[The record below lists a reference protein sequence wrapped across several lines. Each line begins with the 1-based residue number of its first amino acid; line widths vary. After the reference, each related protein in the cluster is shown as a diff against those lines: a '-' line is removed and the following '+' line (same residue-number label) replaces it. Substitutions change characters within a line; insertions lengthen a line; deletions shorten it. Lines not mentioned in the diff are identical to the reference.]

1 MAKRDGSWTALKIGL
16 LCLLALAA
24 VGGFWVYTVYLE
36 PYFKRQ
42 ALEEAYADKM
52 QELFLQAR
60 AVLDEKKEMPVVQHR
75 GGKAVWVSA
84 NLMPRRNRNEWDL
97 HIDERMPL
105 VPQEMR
111 ADTPGE
117 ARVIVLVYLTS
128 VGSGEYVTQSGL
140 KYDARARSSEIYIVD
155 LQKKEVLAHAFFG
168 STNQQEIDLR
178 VDSVIADVSPEAIV
192 SWYSG
197 LPE

>member
-1 MAKRDGSWTALKIGL
+1 MAKREGSWTTFKVAL
-16 LCLLALAA
+16 LCLAALLAA
-24 VGGFWVYTVYLE
+24 GGFWAYTVYLA

-42 ALEEAYADKM
+42 ALEETYADKL

-60 AVLDEKKEMPVVQHR
+60 AVLEEKKDPPQTQHR

-84 NLMPRRNRNEWDL
+84 KMMPRRNRNEWDL

-105 VPQEMR
+105 VPPELR

-117 ARVIVLVYLTS
+117 VRTIVLVYLTS
-128 VGSGEYVTQSGL
+128 VQSGKYVTEGGMQF
-140 KYDARARSSEIYIVD
+140 DARARSAEIYIVD
-155 LQKKEVLAHAFFG
+155 TQKKEVLAHAFFG
-168 STNQQEIDLR
+168 STNQKEIDLR

-192 SWYSG
+192 SWYTG